1 MEKTEAA
8 RQDGRSSDD
17 DRKLARQSRQVDLD
31 RREYQ
36 SPLFVLLWRR
46 PVLAGVHC
54 EFVALAKDLNLPL
67 VTADKQILTQFPDVA
82 VSLATFVR
90 G

>member
-1 MEKTEAA
+1 MALAA
-8 RQDGRSSDD
+8 SSACSAYD
-17 DRKLARQSRQVDLD
+17 
-31 RREYQ
+31 
-36 SPLFVLLWRR
+36 
-46 PVLAGVHC
+46 C
-54 EFVALAKDLNLPL
+54 EFVALAKDLDIPL